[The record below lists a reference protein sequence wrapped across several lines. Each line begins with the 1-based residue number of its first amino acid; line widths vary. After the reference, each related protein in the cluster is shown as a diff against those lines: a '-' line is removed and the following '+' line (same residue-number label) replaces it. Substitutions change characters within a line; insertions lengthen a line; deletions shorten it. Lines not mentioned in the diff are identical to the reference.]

1 MARFAD
7 RFRRGE
13 PTPERAAARAPAS
26 LLSVE
31 PDREPEPMPEKIEM
45 AAEAPKAEPA
55 ADTRP
60 ALLRRLAGED
70 VPPKRRFGR
79 LSARKGDDTI
89 LTASPHRSRIARPR
103 IGDWTTRLTGEGAP
117 QEAMPR
123 DDTILTASPHR
134 SRIARPR
141 IGDWTTRLTGE
152 GAPQEA
158 MPRDDFDADA
168 FEDIRRQI
176 DSADSRPDA
185 DLHDAE
191 KRLTLALSKAGWL
204 AEEIAKC
211 NAALEDARRLIRDEE
226 LKLARL
232 RGLHEG
238 IGGQAEGGQAD
249 LDTIQET
256 LESLRRMVD
265 RLDEPR

>member
-1 MARFAD
+1 MQTAGLPHGDGQDMAMARFAD

-13 PTPERAAARAPAS
+13 PTPESAAARAPAS

-31 PDREPEPMPEKIEM
+31 PDFEPAPLPEKIEI
-45 AAEAPKAEPA
+45 AAEAPPEEAI

-60 ALLRRLAGED
+60 ALLRKLAGEA
-70 VPPKRRFGR
+70 VPPRRRFGF
-79 LSARKGDDTI
+79 SARKGDDTI
-89 LTASPHRSRIARPR
+89 LTAPLHRSRIAKPR
-103 IGDWTTRLTGEGAP
+103 IGGWMSRLTGEGAP
-117 QEAMPR
+117 QEAKTR
-123 DDTILTASPHR
+123 DDI
-134 SRIARPR
+134 
-141 IGDWTTRLTGE
+141 
-152 GAPQEA
+152 
-158 MPRDDFDADA
+158 DADA
-168 FEDIRRQI
+168 FDDIRRQI
-176 DSADSRPDA
+176 DSADTRPDA

-211 NAALEDARRLIRDEE
+211 NAALEDARRLIREEE

-238 IGGQAEGGQAD
+238 IGGQTEGAQGD

-265 RLDEPR
+265 RLDQPR

>member
-31 PDREPEPMPEKIEM
+31 PEFEPEPMPEQIEM
-45 AAEAPKAEPA
+45 AAEAPRAEPA

-60 ALLRRLAGED
+60 ALLRKLAGD
-70 VPPKRRFGR
+70 DAPPKRRFGR

-89 LTASPHRSRIARPR
+89 LAASPQRSRISKPR
-103 IGDWTTRLTGEGAP
+103 IGDWMARLTGEGAP
-117 QEAMPR
+117 REAPPR
-123 DDTILTASPHR
+123 DDI
-134 SRIARPR
+134 
-141 IGDWTTRLTGE
+141 
-152 GAPQEA
+152 
-158 MPRDDFDADA
+158 DADA

-176 DSADSRPDA
+176 DGADTQPDVE
-185 DLHDAE
+185 LHDAG

-211 NAALEDARRLIRDEE
+211 NAALDDARRLIRDEE

-238 IGGQAEGGQAD
+238 IGGQVEGGQAD

-265 RLDEPR
+265 RLDEPRAR

>member
-13 PTPERAAARAPAS
+13 PTPQTAAARAPTS

-31 PDREPEPMPEKIEM
+31 PESETGPLPEKIET
-45 AAEAPKAEPA
+45 AGEAPA
-55 ADTRP
+55 AGAAVDTRP
-60 ALLRRLAGED
+60 ALLRKLSGEE
-70 VPPKRRFGR
+70 VPSRRRFG

-89 LTASPHRSRIARPR
+89 LTASPQRRRIARPR
-103 IGDWTTRLTGEGAP
+103 IGDWMTRLTGEGAP
-117 QEAMPR
+117 QDAKPG
-123 DDTILTASPHR
+123 
-134 SRIARPR
+134 
-141 IGDWTTRLTGE
+141 GDI
-152 GAPQEA
+152 
-158 MPRDDFDADA
+158 DADA
-168 FEDIRRQI
+168 FDDIRRQI
-176 DSADSRPDA
+176 DEADTPP
-185 DLHDAE
+185 DLHVAE
-191 KRLTLALSKAGWL
+191 TRLTLALSKAGWL

-226 LKLARL
+226 LRLARL

-238 IGGQAEGGQAD
+238 IGGQAESGQAD

>member
-31 PDREPEPMPEKIEM
+31 PEREPEPMPEKIEM
-45 AAEAPKAEPA
+45 AADVPKAEPA

-60 ALLRRLAGED
+60 ALLRKLAGED

-79 LSARKGDDTI
+79 LSARKDDDTI

-103 IGDWTTRLTGEGAP
+103 IGDWMTRLTGEGAQ
-117 QEAMPR
+117 QEAKPR
-123 DDTILTASPHR
+123 DDI
-134 SRIARPR
+134 
-141 IGDWTTRLTGE
+141 
-152 GAPQEA
+152 
-158 MPRDDFDADA
+158 DADA

-176 DSADSRPDA
+176 DKADTPP

-191 KRLTLALSKAGWL
+191 KRLALALSKAGWL

>member
-13 PTPERAAARAPAS
+13 PTPERAGARAPAS

-31 PDREPEPMPEKIEM
+31 PEREPEPMPEKIEM
-45 AAEAPKAEPA
+45 AEEAPKTEPA

-60 ALLRRLAGED
+60 ALLRRLAGDD

-79 LSARKGDDTI
+79 LSTRKGDDTI

-103 IGDWTTRLTGEGAP
+103 IGDWMTRLTGESAP
-117 QEAMPR
+117 QEAEPR
-123 DDTILTASPHR
+123 DDI
-134 SRIARPR
+134 
-141 IGDWTTRLTGE
+141 
-152 GAPQEA
+152 
-158 MPRDDFDADA
+158 DADG

-176 DSADSRPDA
+176 DSADTRPDA

-204 AEEIAKC
+204 AEEVAKC